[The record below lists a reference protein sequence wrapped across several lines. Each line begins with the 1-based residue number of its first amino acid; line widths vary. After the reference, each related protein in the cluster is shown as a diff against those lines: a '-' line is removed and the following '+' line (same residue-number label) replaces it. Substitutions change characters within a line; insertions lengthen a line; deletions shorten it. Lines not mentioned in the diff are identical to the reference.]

1 MSADRND
8 RTQRGAGEAATA
20 RSSDADGSLGAGNE
34 AAEGVHA
41 TKSGGDADP
50 SAQANAATG
59 RGEDASGAD
68 RTGSEP
74 LTRQREHVPSY
85 GGMGGAPRTSSDTRE
100 PKDPEGDG

>member
-1 MSADRND
+1 MSADD
-8 RTQRGAGEAATA
+8 QRGAGEPAARRGKKT
-20 RSSDADGSLGAGNE
+20 DGSLGAGNE

-41 TKSGGDADP
+41 TNTGGDADP
-50 SAQANAATG
+50 SAQAHAETG
-59 RGEDASGAD
+59 RGADASGTE

-74 LTRQREHVPSY
+74 IERKREHVPSY